1 MSDDHTSEEV
11 QADVL
16 LRQAAAKGLGSRTGA
31 RLVAIT
37 LWASF
42 LGAIPML
49 LTWLLLLP
57 EEYATKLGLSELSF
71 GFFMC
76 WLAAAA
82 PAAIAVL
89 LTHAGSPAVPLPPE
103 APNEHL
109 H

>member
-1 MSDDHTSEEV
+1 MSDDHASEEV
-11 QADVL
+11 QAEAL
-16 LRQAAAKGLGSRTGA
+16 LRQAAAKGLGSRPGA
-31 RLVAIT
+31 RLVAIS

-57 EEYATKLGLSELSF
+57 EEYAATLGLAELSF

-82 PAAIAVL
+82 PAAIAAL
-89 LTHAGSPAVPLPPE
+89 LTQAGSPAVPLPPE
-103 APNEHL
+103 APNEH
-109 H
+109 HR

>member
-1 MSDDHTSEEV
+1 MSDDPTSE
-11 QADVL
+11 DVPAEAL
-16 LRQAAAKGLGSRTGA
+16 LRHSAAKGLGSRPGV
-31 RLVAIT
+31 RLVAIA

-57 EEYATKLGLSELSF
+57 EEYAAQLGVAELSF